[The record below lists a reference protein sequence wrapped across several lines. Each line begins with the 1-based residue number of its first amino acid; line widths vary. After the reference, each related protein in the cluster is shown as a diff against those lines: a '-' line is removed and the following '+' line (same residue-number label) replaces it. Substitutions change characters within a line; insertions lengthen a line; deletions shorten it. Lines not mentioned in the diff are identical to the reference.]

1 MKTTTAARQHAG
13 AEGTLHAKQGS
24 ATGDAMSRA
33 GLLGRIPGAMQESAL
48 RSLPAIAEVARY
60 AADVVA
66 NGAPVTETAT
76 AVSAALSAAQ
86 EALLIEALPL
96 VRFVARGIHERL
108 PAHIELD
115 ELISAGTLG
124 LVDAARKF
132 NPTKNVQFRSYAQF
146 RIRGAILD
154 SLRTLD
160 WSPRELRRKGRALQE
175 ARRAVEARLGRA
187 ATDMELASE
196 MELSLAALHQLTLR
210 GLEVATLHA
219 ERSEDSG
226 EEELAFLP
234 AREEDNPL
242 FRYLEGEARDR
253 VLAAIDALPERERLV
268 ILFYYFE
275 EMTMREIGMVL
286 GVVESRVSQIHHDTL
301 RRLRGSLSGL
311 RKPVSRTLSRRA
323 IA

>member
-196 MELSLAALHQLTLR
+196 MELSLEPCADSKSR
-210 GLEVATLHA
+210 PCM
-219 ERSEDSG
+219 RSEVKTPAKKSSPFFPRAKKTTHFSAIWRAR
-226 EEELAFLP
+226 LATAYWP
-234 AREEDNPL
+234 QSTRCRSASDWSSCS
-242 FRYLEGEARDR
+242 
-253 VLAAIDALPERERLV
+253 I
-268 ILFYYFE
+268 
-275 EMTMREIGMVL
+275 T
-286 GVVESRVSQIHHDTL
+286 S
-301 RRLRGSLSGL
+301 
-311 RKPVSRTLSRRA
+311 KK
-323 IA
+323 